1 MSHFDLD
8 YLNDLGQPVQHCYG
22 VNPYNDHDNLSVAK
36 AYARDSRMRISDLA
50 AHAAA
55 QITGFEYLSELARTR
70 SQNVYDATPEGRI
83 GAVPKRPL

>member
-1 MSHFDLD
+1 
-8 YLNDLGQPVQHCYG
+8 
-22 VNPYNDHDNLSVAK
+22 
-36 AYARDSRMRISDLA
+36 MRISDLA

-70 SQNVYDATPEGRI
+70 SQNVYDATPGGRI